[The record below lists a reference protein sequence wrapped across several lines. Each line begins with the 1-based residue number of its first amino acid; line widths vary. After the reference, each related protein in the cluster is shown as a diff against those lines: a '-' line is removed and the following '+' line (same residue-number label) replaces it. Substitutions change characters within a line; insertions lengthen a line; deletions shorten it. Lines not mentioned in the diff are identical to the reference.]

1 MNVQINGSDRSDVVS
16 AEAAAAPVAPLAAHK
31 LQNAGDEA
39 AYHEELLRQ
48 LQQRYGVNL
57 EPFAVPR
64 SPGGLGSLMA
74 AFKTRVWRFLRY
86 QHEHVTTQ
94 QNNINQ
100 LLAATLESQ
109 HRAHQNECAAL
120 RRRIEELERKLDA
133 R

>member
-1 MNVQINGSDRSDVVS
+1 MKLIINGSDRSG
-16 AEAAAAPVAPLAAHK
+16 EAAAAQPAAGGAPLAAQR
-31 LQNAGDEA
+31 LQSTGDEA
-39 AYHEELLRQ
+39 AFHEELLRQ
-48 LQQRYGVNL
+48 LPARSVVQL

-64 SPGGLGSLMA
+64 SPGQVGGLLA
-74 AFKTRVWRFLRY
+74 AFKTRVWRFLRF

-109 HRAHQNECAAL
+109 HRAHQHECAAL